1 MVGSQVD
8 KLTSFVGVT
17 RGDCRL
23 LFYVSEQEG
32 SICAQSEPIVSEV
45 SATDATVL
53 FGVLLNNHS
62 NFHPFLSRFKVV
74 VEKGG
79 D

>member
-1 MVGSQVD
+1 M
-8 KLTSFVGVT
+8 
-17 RGDCRL
+17 
-23 LFYVSEQEG
+23 SEQEG

-79 D
+79 GTDFILRGPNISQMFL